1 MCREVINSAS
11 QDEGTFKLNSV
22 PRGDS
27 GAGGHREGTHTIAV
41 KAQQQQQQQHLIIL
55 NIIDQPHRAS
65 SVFFWSLFGEIFLEM
80 SNVQLSSSAL
90 ERLVAR
96 RTFPLHRRTSVCRNL
111 FGPVDHEELSRE
123 MKSKMREIAER
134 DQQRWN
140 FNFEANTPLDG
151 DYEWEEVPVDK
162 TPVFYQDSVQNGRTR
177 VPETPVKQKPSAD
190 SSLPEPAPPMDV
202 LERLA
207 VPESS
212 GAPSQ
217 VEVNQENRTDKL
229 NSGKQAHRSV
239 PCVRRKR
246 TAAPENNT
254 QITGEYIRQCLNDS
268 VSCSS
273 PGLRCCAPCAHHSP
287 GRPSAV
293 RNLRLRGFM

>member
-1 MCREVINSAS
+1 MERFS
-11 QDEGTFKLNSV
+11 
-22 PRGDS
+22 
-27 GAGGHREGTHTIAV
+27 
-41 KAQQQQQQQHLIIL
+41 
-55 NIIDQPHRAS
+55 
-65 SVFFWSLFGEIFLEM
+65 EM
-80 SNVQLSSSAL
+80 SHVQLSSSAL

-123 MKSKMREIAER
+123 MKSKLREISER

-151 DYEWEEVPVDK
+151 DYEWETVPADK

-177 VPETPVKQKPSAD
+177 VPETPVKQKPSSD
-190 SSLPEPAPPMDV
+190 SALPETPRLDV

-212 GAPSQ
+212 STPCP

-229 NSGKQAHRSV
+229 NSGKPTHRQV

-246 TAAPENNT
+246 TDTTDNNT
-254 QITGEYIRQCLNDS
+254 HITDFFVKRKRAADRKTNDMSACHLSKSPIPVEQTPRKRIR
-268 VSCSS
+268 
-273 PGLRCCAPCAHHSP
+273 
-287 GRPSAV
+287 
-293 RNLRLRGFM
+293 

>member
-1 MCREVINSAS
+1 
-11 QDEGTFKLNSV
+11 
-22 PRGDS
+22 
-27 GAGGHREGTHTIAV
+27 
-41 KAQQQQQQQHLIIL
+41 
-55 NIIDQPHRAS
+55 
-65 SVFFWSLFGEIFLEM
+65 M
-80 SNVQLSSSAL
+80 SNVQLSCSAL

-111 FGPVDHEELSRE
+111 FGPVDHEELNRE
-123 MKSKMREIAER
+123 MKVKMREISER

-140 FNFEANTPLDG
+140 FNFEANTPLVG

-177 VPETPVKQKPSAD
+177 VPATPTKQMSTSDSVLPETPR
-190 SSLPEPAPPMDV
+190 LDV

-212 GAPSQ
+212 SGPCP

-229 NSGKQAHRSV
+229 NSGRPTHRTV

-246 TAAPENNT
+246 TTTTDNNT
-254 QITGEYIRQCLNDS
+254 HITDFFVKRKRPADRKSNDMGACHVSKSPIPVEQTPRKRIR
-268 VSCSS
+268 
-273 PGLRCCAPCAHHSP
+273 
-287 GRPSAV
+287 
-293 RNLRLRGFM
+293 

>member
-1 MCREVINSAS
+1 
-11 QDEGTFKLNSV
+11 
-22 PRGDS
+22 
-27 GAGGHREGTHTIAV
+27 
-41 KAQQQQQQQHLIIL
+41 
-55 NIIDQPHRAS
+55 
-65 SVFFWSLFGEIFLEM
+65 M
-80 SNVQLSSSAL
+80 SHVQLSSSAL

-123 MKSKMREIAER
+123 MKSKLREISER

-162 TPVFYQDSVQNGRTR
+162 TPVFYQDSVQDDRTR
-177 VPETPVKQKPSAD
+177 VPATPVKQKPSSD
-190 SSLPEPAPPMDV
+190 SALPSDAPRLDV

-212 GAPSQ
+212 STPCP

-229 NSGKQAHRSV
+229 NSGKQGHRQV

-246 TAAPENNT
+246 TATTDNNT
-254 QITGEYIRQCLNDS
+254 QITDFYVKRKRAADRKLNDMS
-268 VSCSS
+268 AC
-273 PGLRCCAPCAHHSP
+273 HHSKSSIP
-287 GRPSAV
+287 VEQTPRK
-293 RNLRLRGFM
+293 RIR

>member
-1 MCREVINSAS
+1 
-11 QDEGTFKLNSV
+11 
-22 PRGDS
+22 
-27 GAGGHREGTHTIAV
+27 
-41 KAQQQQQQQHLIIL
+41 
-55 NIIDQPHRAS
+55 
-65 SVFFWSLFGEIFLEM
+65 M

-111 FGPVDHEELSRE
+111 FGPVDHDELSRE
-123 MKSKMREIAER
+123 MKAKMREISER
-134 DQQRWN
+134 DQQKWN

-162 TPVFYQDSVQNGRTR
+162 TPAFYQDSVQNGRTR
-177 VPETPVKQKPSAD
+177 VPETPVKQKPSTD
-190 SSLPEPAPPMDV
+190 SSLPETPRMDV

-212 GAPSQ
+212 GTPSQ

-229 NSGKQAHRSV
+229 NSGKQTHRPV

-254 QITGEYIRQCLNDS
+254 QITDFFVKRKRAADKKPTDVSSCHLSKSPIPVEQTPRKRIR
-268 VSCSS
+268 
-273 PGLRCCAPCAHHSP
+273 
-287 GRPSAV
+287 
-293 RNLRLRGFM
+293 